1 MPNYGGM
8 MVHRQLRVDSQP
20 AVRKEDRERPKVA
33 LNKSPIIRRL
43 GALESYQ
50 IALQTLDL
58 IRSNVVSCRFALPK
72 RLAPTARHHDLV
84 NEFERAVARV
94 VLTHPHMQ
102 VGIAGAKTSTPS
114 WVRLDSI
121 NLGKVIKWQ
130 TVKGGDDAFQK
141 EFQQTLNRE
150 ADTRFTKFRVRPG
163 WRIRVLRSEADTSFI
178 EILLMFNH
186 THLDGVSCINFYR
199 ELLTHLHASDS
210 GLHGSPQASHNPFL
224 IDHILTLSP
233 TSALA
238 ASLPPPPE
246 SILPFPVDP
255 IAFEHFL
262 KHEIQTPSSQ
272 YPRNVATHAHW
283 APIQLTSPDTVP
295 FRSQIR
301 TMTFP
306 ANIAEELVQACRK
319 QGATLTALLHGI
331 ALVSLAPLREL
342 VAKADAFAFLTP
354 MNIRRYLPSP
364 YSKGRTGCVKNR
376 LDAETAMGNYVTI
389 IEHVAD
395 EELVGRVRRTL
406 TESKY
411 VSGCNFQ
418 LNPRAAEAE
427 EVVSEVHDLIFVAA
441 RRVRADLAAK
451 SESCSPRGLEND
463 MIGFVSRAVSDW
475 RRQLQEEV
483 KRPRKSSW
491 VVSNLGAMEG
501 KPFHSLEEGQEEKED
516 GWSIT
521 RMSMTLCANVVASAL
536 GIAVASVKGGDL
548 VVSVSWQEGVVDE
561 KVGDAFVVA
570 MEKWLRLVAERQRAD
585 DVVWSK

>member
-1 MPNYGGM
+1 MPNYGGT
-8 MVHRQLRVDSQP
+8 MVHRQLRVNNQP
-20 AVRKEDRERPKVA
+20 AVKKEDRERPKVS
-33 LNKSPIIRRL
+33 LNKSAIIRRL

-58 IRSNVVSCRFALPK
+58 IRSNVVSCRFVLPK

-150 ADTRFTKFRVRPG
+150 ADTRFIKFRVEPG
-163 WRIRVLRSEADTSFI
+163 WRIMVLRSEADTSFI

-186 THLDGVSCINFYR
+186 THLDGVSCKNFYR
-199 ELLTHLHASDS
+199 ELLTHLHASAS

-233 TSALA
+233 TSALV

-246 SILPFPVDP
+246 YILPFPVDP
-255 IAFEHFL
+255 TAFEHFF

-306 ANIAEELVQACRK
+306 ANISEELVQACRK

-418 LNPRAAEAE
+418 PNPRAAEAE
-427 EVVSEVHDLIFVAA
+427 EVLSEVHDLIFVAA
-441 RRVRADLAAK
+441 RRVRADLTAK

-463 MIGFVSRAVSDW
+463 MIGFVSRGVSDW
-475 RRQLQEEV
+475 RKQLQEEV
-483 KRPRKSSW
+483 QRPRKSSW
-491 VVSNLGAMEG
+491 VVSNLGAVEG
-501 KPFHSLEEGQEEKED
+501 KPFCTLEEGQEEKED

-521 RMSMTLCANVVASAL
+521 RISMTLCANVVASAF

-570 MEKWLRLVAERQRAD
+570 MEKWLRLWKVCSD
-585 DVVWSK
+585 CN